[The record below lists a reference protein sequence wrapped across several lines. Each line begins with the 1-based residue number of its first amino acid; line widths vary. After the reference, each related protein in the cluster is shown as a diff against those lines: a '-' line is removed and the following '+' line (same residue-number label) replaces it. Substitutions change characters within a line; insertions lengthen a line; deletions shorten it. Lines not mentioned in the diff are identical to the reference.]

1 MNQSRFAIL
10 SEEFNQHESNK
21 NNLQKSNKPKEEK
34 IILNKIGDVSNKNNT
49 FKQNYNERRLSNNEY
64 IRVKDNESKMKKEQ
78 ERKKMEED
86 KKQSLSKENFPELS
100 NEPVVKYK
108 YTEPSASSFIH
119 KLNEIVQT
127 ELVENETENDWVTI
141 KYDETMCKIVIIF
154 DEVNKDVSEKSSDTE
169 DILCN
174 HNTMI
179 SLADLHKRR
188 TEEYIELWG
197 KEDWEKYFLF
207 SNDEY
212 NYLDEDEEEYEFNDS
227 DLYFENDYFIDDLE
241 L

>member
-10 SEEFNQHESNK
+10 SEEFNQQEIK
-21 NNLQKSNKPKEEK
+21 QKSNKPKEEK
-34 IILNKIGDVSNKNNT
+34 IILNKNNT
-49 FKQNYNERRLSNNEY
+49 FKHNYNERRLSNNEY
-64 IRVKDNESKMKKEQ
+64 IRVKDNECKIKKEQ

-100 NEPVVKYK
+100 NKQLVKY
-108 YTEPSASSFIH
+108 TVPSATSFIH
-119 KLNEIVQT
+119 KLNEMVQT
-127 ELVENETENDWVTI
+127 ELVENEPEKGWVTI
-141 KYDETMCKIVIIF
+141 KYDETMCKIVMIF
-154 DEVNKDVSEKSSDTE
+154 DEVNKDISEPSSDTE

-179 SLADLHKRR
+179 ALADLHKRR

-212 NYLDEDEEEYEFNDS
+212 NYLDEDEDEEFTDS

>member
-10 SEEFNQHESNK
+10 SEEFNQPESNK
-21 NNLQKSNKPKEEK
+21 NNKPKEEK
-34 IILNKIGDVSNKNNT
+34 IILNKNNT

-78 ERKKMEED
+78 ERKKIEED

-100 NEPVVKYK
+100 NAPVVKYTNK
-108 YTEPSASSFIH
+108 NTSVTSFIH
-119 KLNEIVQT
+119 KLNEIVEP
-127 ELVENETENDWVTI
+127 ELVENETKNDWLTI
-141 KYDETMCKIVIIF
+141 RYDENMCKIVMISQDF
-154 DEVNKDVSEKSSDTE
+154 LNKDISEQTDDTE

-179 SLADLHKRR
+179 ALADLHKRR

-197 KEDWEKYFLF
+197 KEEWERYFLF

-212 NYLDEDEEEYEFNDS
+212 NYLVEDEEEYEYECNDS
-227 DLYFENDYFIDDLE
+227 DLYFEDDYFGHDLE